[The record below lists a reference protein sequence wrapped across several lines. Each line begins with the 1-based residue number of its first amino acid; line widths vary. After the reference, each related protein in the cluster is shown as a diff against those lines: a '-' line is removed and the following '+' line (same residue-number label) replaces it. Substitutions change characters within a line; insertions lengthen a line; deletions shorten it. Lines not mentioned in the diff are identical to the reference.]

1 MSLPLPLEPLRCR
14 HPDCTLPEGGRCA
27 RASEFLDPLA
37 ECSEL
42 VRVPEEDAKPAPPLR
57 SAVPTSEDAAPWK
70 GRHLNLL
77 EADQLLQRS
86 PARVIAVLGPYDAGK
101 TCLLASFFLQ
111 LASGQRGPF
120 PYRFASSRT
129 LYGFQDL
136 IDRANRWS
144 GKEGEEI
151 VGHTPKEETEHPGQ
165 FLHLGVRP
173 SNASDDRHLD
183 LLLSDVPGEWFTEWT
198 SRTDDEA
205 RRRLGFIQRSDGFV
219 VVVDAAAL
227 LETSGAK
234 MDANVGRL
242 LRRLVS
248 ELQQRQKARALAL
261 VFSKFDRIL
270 DRVTPPDAQ
279 NVLQRDAWGLLGKRA
294 TRIWTALDQAC
305 EAGLDV
311 APFAVSAFPRPLA
324 AGQPVGVMM
333 PFAHVMATA
342 DRRDRWPRL
351 PPSVSEEATGFA
363 ALRRWEATP

>member
-27 RASEFLDPLA
+27 RAAEFSDPLA
-37 ECSEL
+37 ACPEL
-42 VRVPEEDAKPAPPLR
+42 VRQPEKDARPAPAVR
-57 SAVPTSEDAAPWK
+57 SVAPTPEDAAPWK

-111 LASGQRGPF
+111 LTSGQRGPF

-129 LYGFQDL
+129 LYGFQAL

-144 GKEGEEI
+144 GKEGDEI
-151 VGHTPKEETEHPGQ
+151 VAHTPKEETEHPGQ

-173 SNASDDRHLD
+173 SDASDDRHLD
-183 LLLSDVPGEWFTEWT
+183 ILLSDVPGEWFTQWA

-219 VVVDAAAL
+219 IVVDAAAL
-227 LETSGAK
+227 LSPSGPK
-234 MDANVGRL
+234 MDTNAGL
-242 LRRLVS
+242 LVRRLVG
-248 ELQQRQKARALAL
+248 ELRQRRTPRALAL

-270 DRVTPPDAQ
+270 DRVTPPNGQDG
-279 NVLQRDAWGLLGKRA
+279 LRRDAWGLLDKRA
-294 TRIWTALDQAC
+294 ARIWTALDHAR
-305 EAGLDV
+305 EAGLQI
-311 APFAVSAFPRPLA
+311 APFAVSAFPCPLA
-324 AGQPVGVMM
+324 AGQPVGVTV
-333 PFAHVMATA
+333 PFAHIMATA
-342 DRRDRWPRL
+342 DRRERWPRL
-351 PPSVSEEATGFA
+351 SPSVPEGATCFA
-363 ALRRWEATP
+363 ALRRWENAP